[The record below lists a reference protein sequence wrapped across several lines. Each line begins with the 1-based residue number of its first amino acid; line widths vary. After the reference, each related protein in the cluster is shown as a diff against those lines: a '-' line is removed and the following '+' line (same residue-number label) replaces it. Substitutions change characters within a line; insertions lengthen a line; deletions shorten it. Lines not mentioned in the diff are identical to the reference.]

1 VTDICL
7 CPVVSVLC
15 LGNSLGTVSELTQSP
30 SVSTVSETDAATVSD
45 DAMFGDFDEPNVA
58 PRGDGG

>member
-1 VTDICL
+1 
-7 CPVVSVLC
+7 
-15 LGNSLGTVSELTQSP
+15 LGTVSELTQSP